1 MKTKLINSLA
11 AIVAIVGIST
21 LVGCSSSGSDGTDAT
36 VADTAAVV
44 LEGTF
49 VDSHVVGLN
58 YKGTL
63 TGKTD
68 ASGHYSFVAGDQV
81 EFLIGT
87 SISLGSLA
95 ASVDPVSPLDFFG
108 GTKSVN
114 DQEVKNLLVLLQSLD
129 TDGDA
134 TNGIQIL
141 PEAVTALEN
150 TLVADGKTLTT
161 VDFTTMSSGE
171 LKTTLDLVVAATPS
185 PYDDVVT
192 EGEATEHFS
201 EVMSG
206 DITVRKNISRT
217 PMEGSSGHRI
227 TKLLTI
233 VDSQTASGDI
243 NSSVQ
248 THPLLISYADQILGD
263 FEMGTGSAQIGDPEH
278 IKDAFVSIS
287 LDGGETWKAKNVSD
301 TAQDSSIDVDY
312 YGTGSAVAFKGH
324 SYRPIVK
331 AEGNNILVAW
341 LDKYCPKQNPFKID
355 TNVTADLYLVNG
367 PQGTIDYEGAETL
380 GDVALTNMHEVPF
393 NCVWTTR
400 GVFEETNSSI
410 TWHDPMQLTS
420 GRRDANKLTIDAN
433 ENAFV
438 LAWQED
444 PTGLRPGK
452 GAGPGDGWS
461 GASTNH
467 KTDIWYSY
475 IANAGFGDINTTVT
489 SIKPKSLYSLSMP
502 VPITDNAVCN
512 KTKVD
517 ANTSAPYCAD
527 MCANNG
533 FLDDNTSNDDQK
545 CYSSY
550 NDPILELYATVDSN
564 LSVPLQLLN
573 GDTGASRAVIGLFGT
588 TVVFGYEETKGM
600 AESLPGIPNS
610 DPDAPI
616 IDPEDQG
623 KVAYFESFE
632 YNNPVTVSPGNIIN
646 PLRPNEAD
654 GSMVLENVRRLT
666 LIRQVDYDKAMNPAN
681 DAEYPYK
688 FGILYKSGVETQG
701 ESSDMYLRLATG
713 YDYASFDDNISWN
726 LSAHTSVID
735 GVTDGGEDIVVDST
749 WTPDNINDNT
759 WDNLSE
765 NTFSPRGFLRGR
777 EIYVGYEYTRSWRV
791 TQNGHLPNNFHV
803 IRSMDN
809 GVTWLEPF
817 DVSQIVTNNTS
828 TLDPRFIATAEE
840 LVGSPLASDI
850 SNPNV
855 MFVTYGTFDLGTGL
869 ELDLFVSRSTDKGE
883 TWEQVVSNADE
894 NLTINEAIAKT
905 EAEEKEVQNI
915 AAPNGKTL
923 FSVWL
928 QELDPAHTDAS
939 IPDYLYGS
947 DIWAQRKDYNSTD

>member
-1 MKTKLINSLA
+1 MKTKIINSLA
-11 AIVAIVGIST
+11 TVVAIVGIST
-21 LVGCSSSGSDGTDAT
+21 LVGCSSSGT
-36 VADTAAVV
+36 ADTAAVV

-49 VDSHVVGLN
+49 VDSPVEGLN

-63 TGKTD
+63 TGQTD
-68 ASGHYSFVAGDQV
+68 AGGHYSFVAGDQV

-87 SISLGSLA
+87 SISLGTITG
-95 ASVDPVSPLDFFG
+95 SVDPVSPLDFFG
-108 GTKSVN
+108 GTKTVN

-129 TDGDA
+129 TDGDP
-134 TNGIQIL
+134 TNGIEIL
-141 PEAVTALEN
+141 PAAVTALEN
-150 TLVADGKTLTT
+150 ALIADGKTLTT
-161 VDFTTMSSGE
+161 VNFSTMSAGY
-171 LKTTLDLVVAATPS
+171 LKNILDIVVAATPS
-185 PYDDVVT
+185 PNDETVT
-192 EGEATEHFS
+192 EEDAQQHFS

-217 PMEGSSGHRI
+217 PLEGSSGHSI

-243 NSSVQ
+243 NSSLR
-248 THPLLISYADQILGD
+248 THPLLISFTDQIIGD
-263 FEMGTGSAQIGDPEH
+263 FQMGTGSAQIGDPEH
-278 IKDAFVSIS
+278 ISDVFVSIS
-287 LDGGETWKAKNVSD
+287 LDGGETWKAKNVSE
-301 TAQDSSIDVDY
+301 TAELSSIDVDY
-312 YGTGSAVAFKGH
+312 SGTGSTVAFNGH
-324 SYRPIVK
+324 SYKPVIK

-341 LDKYCPKQNPFKID
+341 LDKYCPKQNPFQID

-367 PQGTIDYEGAETL
+367 PQGTIDYLGAETL

-400 GVFEETNSSI
+400 GVFDETNSSI
-410 TWHDPMQLTS
+410 VWHDPMQLTS
-420 GRRDANKLTIDAN
+420 GRRDANKITVDAN

-444 PTGLRPGK
+444 PAGLRPGK
-452 GAGPGDGWS
+452 GAGPGEGWS

-467 KTDIWYSY
+467 KTDIWYSS
-475 IANAGFGDINTTVT
+475 IAYADFEDVNTTAT

-533 FLDDNTSNDDQK
+533 FFDDNTSNDDQK

-550 NDPILELYATVDSN
+550 NDPILELYATVDN
-564 LSVPLQLLN
+564 NITITKQLLN
-573 GDTGASRAVIGLFGT
+573 GDTGASRPVIGIFGT

-600 AESLPGIPNS
+600 AENLPGVPNS
-610 DPDAPI
+610 DLNATV

-623 KVAYFESFE
+623 KVAYFDSFE
-632 YNNPVTVSPGNIIN
+632 FNNPLTISPGHIIN

-654 GSMVLENVRRLT
+654 GTMVLENVRRLT
-666 LIRQVDYDKAMNPAN
+666 LVRQVDYDKAMNPAN
-681 DAEYPYK
+681 DADYPYK
-688 FGILYKSGVETQG
+688 FGILYKSAVETQG

-713 YDYASFDDNISWN
+713 YNYASFDDNISWN
-726 LSAHTSVID
+726 LSAQTA
-735 GVTDGGEDIVVDST
+735 VTDGVNAQGDDIVIDST
-749 WTPDNINDNT
+749 WTQDNISDNT

-777 EIYVGYEYTRSWRV
+777 EIYIGYEYTRSWRV

-809 GVTWLEPF
+809 GATWLEPI
-817 DVSQIVTNNTS
+817 DVSLIVTNNTS
-828 TLDPRFIATAEE
+828 TLDPRFIPTAEE
-840 LVGSPLASDI
+840 LVNSELASDI

-855 MFVTYGTFDLGTGL
+855 MFVTYGTFDLDSGL
-869 ELDLFVSRSTDKGE
+869 ELDLFVTRSTDKGA
-883 TWEQVVSNADE
+883 TWEQVVSNADA

-928 QELDPAHTDAS
+928 QELDPAHIDSS